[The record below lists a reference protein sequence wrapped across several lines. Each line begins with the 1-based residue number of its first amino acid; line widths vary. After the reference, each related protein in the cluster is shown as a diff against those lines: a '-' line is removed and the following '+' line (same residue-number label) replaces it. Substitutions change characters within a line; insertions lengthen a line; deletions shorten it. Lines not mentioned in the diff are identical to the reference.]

1 MNITKLILTST
12 FAALFTLSVGMAHAG
27 DADFEDFGGKAG
39 MTKIVDDFMVNV
51 LSDPRIKDKFAKTNI
66 PGLKY
71 MLTEQF
77 CELTGGPCK
86 YPGRDMKTAHAG
98 MGVNNAMFD
107 ALAED
112 LQIAMEKAGVPQSA
126 QFRLVAKLA
135 PMQHDIVTK

>member
-1 MNITKLILTST
+1 MNITKLILPSI
-12 FAALFTLSVGMAHAG
+12 FATLFSLSVGMAHAD
-27 DADFEDFGGKAG
+27 DADFKDFGGKEG
-39 MTKIVDDFMVNV
+39 LTKIVDDFMVNV
-51 LSDPRIKDKFAKTNI
+51 LADPRIKDKFAKTNI

-77 CELTGGPCK
+77 CELAGGPCK
-86 YPGRDMKTAHAG
+86 YPGRDMKTAHTG
-98 MGVNNAMFD
+98 MGVNNTMFN

-135 PMQHDIVTK
+135 PMQPDIVTK